1 MTDDYVEGDN
11 IKFLLTEYY
20 NWLITTSITKYFD
33 EDLKSNSN
41 LFINAS
47 TMKNYLWKV
56 IIMFKY
62 KFPNNCARE

>member
-33 EDLKSNSN
+33 EDLNSNSN

-47 TMKNYLWKV
+47 TMKNYL
-56 IIMFKY
+56 
-62 KFPNNCARE
+62 

>member
-47 TMKNYLWKV
+47 TMKNYL
-56 IIMFKY
+56 
-62 KFPNNCARE
+62 